1 MAWEG
6 LTTGIITFPDGKLLT
21 LSPTDWK
28 DLLKW
33 IYAHVDGP
41 PKAELDVTSGGER
54 LEVVYVN
61 DWRNTTSLPA
71 SGPDS
76 DSE

>member
-6 LTTGIITFPDGKLLT
+6 LTTGKVTFPDQTILE

-41 PKAELDVTSGGER
+41 PKSEIDLTSGGDKITVTFTGE
-54 LEVVYVN
+54 
-61 DWRNTTSLPA
+61 A
-71 SGPDS
+71 SD
-76 DSE
+76 

>member
-6 LTTGIITFPDGKLLT
+6 LTTGIVTFPDGKRLE
-21 LSPTDWK
+21 LSPGDWK

-41 PKAELDVTSGGER
+41 PKAELDVTSAGEQ
-54 LEVVYVN
+54 LQQVTIIEVVKTG
-61 DWRNTTSLPA
+61 D
-71 SGPDS
+71 
-76 DSE
+76 E